1 MYTSHKILCPFFKY
15 LSNYGEN
22 SYKDKFSRCVVNGR
36 ICPICHNCSSCTKVD
51 SNGNPLRDKKSGL
64 MSLDLIM
71 ETGYEPSVEDTL
83 TYDDLYTS
91 LLEEIAKVKAI
102 YPEIIRKKIDGYN
115 KAEIA
120 STLPLKKSQAYQV
133 INEALSLAEK
143 ILKE

>member
-1 MYTSHKILCPFFKY
+1 
-15 LSNYGEN
+15 
-22 SYKDKFSRCVVNGR
+22 
-36 ICPICHNCSSCTKVD
+36 
-51 SNGNPLRDKKSGL
+51 